1 MSAPKDF
8 RELAQDFLAPEL
20 RAINARLDGMEKLN
34 EVRFDN
40 VKQEFEQSHQRIE
53 SLRKEMQANHE
64 AVIRELATDKRISR
78 LEDRLAAQQPAQ

>member
-34 EVRFDN
+34 EVRF
-40 VKQEFEQSHQRIE
+40 EQTY
-53 SLRKEMQANHE
+53 QAH
-64 AVIRELATDKRISR
+64 RISKQGDASEPR
-78 LEDRLAAQQPAQ
+78 GCDT